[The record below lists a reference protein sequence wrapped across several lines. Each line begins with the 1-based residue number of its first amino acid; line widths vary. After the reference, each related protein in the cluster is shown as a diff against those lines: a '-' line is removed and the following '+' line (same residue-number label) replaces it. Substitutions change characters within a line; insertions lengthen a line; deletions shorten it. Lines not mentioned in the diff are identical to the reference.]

1 MDTLIGMEMDI
12 ISLGGDTNDFKNFYR
27 LVPMKL
33 NFDAESN
40 RKFKF

>member
-1 MDTLIGMEMDI
+1 MDTLIEMEMDI
-12 ISLGGDTNDFKNFYR
+12 ISLGGGTYDFKNFYR
-27 LVPMKL
+27 LVKF